1 MQTYE
6 LSPEVKHQNLAAIH
20 SATRHGVE
28 FYSISPRMFVRFVV
42 GIVNLPHVDQVLSK
56 SDWFC
61 VSGNG
66 DCAIRVAAGL
76 AVLAVWYADHGAA
89 ELSEILEGSH
99 FMHSKIICFSKW
111 ANPGLFFVNFGLFK
125 QTIKFL
131 HHNQCEKMS
140 CPSSIRR
147 RASNP
152 RPLEHEPSPARLAL
166 YVCSFQTFV
175 IIDIIDKK
183 VWLSLGIE
191 PGAAAMPLRFDC
203 QRSFYGLVYKQ

>member
-1 MQTYE
+1 
-6 LSPEVKHQNLAAIH
+6 
-20 SATRHGVE
+20 
-28 FYSISPRMFVRFVV
+28 
-42 GIVNLPHVDQVLSK
+42 
-56 SDWFC
+56 
-61 VSGNG
+61 
-66 DCAIRVAAGL
+66 
-76 AVLAVWYADHGAA
+76 
-89 ELSEILEGSH
+89 
-99 FMHSKIICFSKW
+99 MHSKIICFSKW

-140 CPSSIRR
+140 CPSSIWR

-203 QRSFYGLVYKQ
+203 QRSFYGLVYKQQIIVEGWTSNTGNVLTQGKLMQKKISHPYVYGPKQA